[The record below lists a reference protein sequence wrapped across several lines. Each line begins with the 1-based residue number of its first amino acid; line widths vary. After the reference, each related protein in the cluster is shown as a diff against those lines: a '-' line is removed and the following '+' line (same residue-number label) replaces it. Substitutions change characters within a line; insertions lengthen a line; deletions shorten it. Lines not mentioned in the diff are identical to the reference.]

1 MNHLPPMISDLT
13 VILVAAA
20 ISAII
25 FSRFKQP
32 IVLGYLIAGF
42 AVGPHF
48 SLWPTVI
55 DTEGVHIWAEI
66 GVIFLLFGLGLEFSF
81 KKLAKVGK
89 SASISAIFE
98 VITMTGLGF
107 LVGRAFGWKSMDS
120 LFLGCAL
127 AMSSTTI
134 IIRAFDEARL
144 KGKGFV
150 NLVFGILIVE
160 DLIAILLM
168 VFLTAISVPGNFS
181 GSNLL
186 FLSARL
192 GFFLTIWFIVGIYI
206 LPSLLNKV
214 RKFLSDEIMLV
225 VSIGLCFSMVVLASK
240 AGFSAA
246 LGAFIMGSILAET
259 REGERIEHLLLPVKD
274 LFAAIFFV
282 SVGMMINP
290 AILKD
295 HYGIVFLIVGITIVG
310 KLFGSGLGAVISGR
324 SLKQSVQAGMSLAQI
339 GEFSFIIIT
348 LGVSLKVTSDFL
360 YPIIIAVSAVT
371 TFTTPYMIRFSEPIY
386 NWMEKRI
393 PQRFLENFRK
403 YEVAMAADT
412 KEGSFGLIWRI
423 YGVAALINSV
433 VVIAIALLS
442 RIYLLP
448 MFHATFGNT
457 STVNIVASV
466 LTVILSSPFLV
477 AIVLKTPKKLSAEE
491 SQSLARLRSLQIGIL
506 TMRILLAFGLTA
518 FIVKQ
523 FSSTRFLFFF
533 VLLAASAIIFAL
545 RKFIKPFYSSVEK
558 HFLAN
563 LNGKELAKL
572 ESQPKL
578 PELAPWNATLVNL
591 TLSSDSILAG
601 LTLEESRFRAV
612 SGATV
617 AMIDRGKR
625 RIFAPTKN
633 ERLLPND
640 QIFLIGTDE
649 QLTTAQVLIEAKNN
663 ETTPAH
669 DELYNLES
677 ILITE
682 ASVHANKTIREVGSG
697 EGFGGLIVGIER
709 NNERILN
716 PDSTVTILPGDLV
729 WIFGHRGRI
738 KNLKHELN
746 LEHQEK

>member
-20 ISAII
+20 ISTII

-192 GFFLTIWFIVGIYI
+192 GFFLTIWFLVGIYI

-290 AILKD
+290 AILKE
-295 HYGIVFLIVGITIVG
+295 HYGIVFIIVGITIVG

-386 NWMEKRI
+386 NWMEKGI
-393 PQRFLENFRK
+393 PQRFLESFRK

-442 RIYLLP
+442 RFYLLP
-448 MFHATFGNT
+448 AFHSTFGNT
-457 STVNIVASV
+457 PTINIVASV

-533 VLLAASAIIFAL
+533 VLLAASAVIFAL

-640 QIFLIGTDE
+640 QLFLIGTDE
-649 QLTTAQVLIEAKNN
+649 QLTTAQILIEAKNN